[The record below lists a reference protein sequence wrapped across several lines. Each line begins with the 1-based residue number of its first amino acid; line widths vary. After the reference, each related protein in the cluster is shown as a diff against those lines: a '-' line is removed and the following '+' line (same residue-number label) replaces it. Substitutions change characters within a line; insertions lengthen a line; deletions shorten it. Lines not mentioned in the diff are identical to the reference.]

1 MARAGEIDKHLRAL
15 VAFVK
20 DPDLIPSIHK
30 AAHRPGP
37 VMQLPL
43 LTSIGTRNTHS
54 AYLQASKS

>member
-15 VAFVK
+15 VAFAK
-20 DPDLIPSIHK
+20 DSDLIPSIHK

-54 AYLQASKS
+54 ADLQASKS